1 MENFE
6 IDPDILAIMNEN
18 SETEFST
25 MTGNAVNLTPKRENS
40 IKERRIPRQ
49 TNEIAVQTSSL
60 DSKGNILNVG
70 DKVVVGNDKAIGR
83 IVALGRY
90 ATVRLKDEGDFEFPC
105 SVLTLAKNQEKIN
118 YFEESEDHQDR
129 ELKKTGKFSSY
140 TVESL
145 MKANIGNSDNDNFE
159 DGYEVQ
165 ERLREMGEGIPFNL
179 GK

>member
-25 MTGNAVNLTPKRENS
+25 IAGNAVNLTPKRENS

-49 TNEIAVQTSSL
+49 TNEIAVNTSSL

-118 YFEESEDHQDR
+118 YFEESENSQSR
-129 ELKKTGKFSSY
+129 ELKTTGKFSSY

-145 MKANIGNSDNDNFE
+145 MKANIGDSTNDNFE

>member
-18 SETEFST
+18 SETEFSS
-25 MTGNAVNLTPKRENS
+25 MTGNLNEVKRENPVREKKIS
-40 IKERRIPRQ
+40 KQ
-49 TNEIAVQTSSL
+49 TNEIAVHTSSL

-70 DKVVVGNDKAIGR
+70 DKVIVGNDKAVGR

-90 ATVRLKDEGDFEFPC
+90 AKVRLKDEGEFEFPC
-105 SVLTLAKNQEKIN
+105 SVLTLANNQEPIN
-118 YFEESEDHQDR
+118 YFEESEHHEDR

-145 MKANIGNSDNDNFE
+145 MKANIGNSADDNFE

-165 ERLREMGEGIPFNL
+165 ERLREMGEGMPFNL